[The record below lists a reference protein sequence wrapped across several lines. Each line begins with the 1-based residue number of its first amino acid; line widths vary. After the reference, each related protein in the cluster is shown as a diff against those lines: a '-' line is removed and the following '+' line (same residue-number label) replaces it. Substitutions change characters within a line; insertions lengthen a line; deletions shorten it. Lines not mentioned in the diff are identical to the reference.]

1 MYICLCKDI
10 TDHQLRESIRQ
21 GACDFSQVR
30 RRCKVGAKCGKC
42 MQEARTI
49 VQNELLAQN
58 QCGQAACGAS

>member
-30 RRCKVGAKCGKC
+30 RRCQVGAKCGKC
-42 MQEARTI
+42 MQEARMI
-49 VQNELLAQN
+49 VQNELSIQD
-58 QCGQAACGAS
+58 QCAPMSCGNG